1 MKQIKLDGEL
11 TPFYI
16 TESGQLWR
24 SDTNHWYT
32 PFDNGGYLS
41 YHLKWKNKT
50 YPKRIHR
57 LIAEYYIPNPN
68 NYPIVHHKD
77 HNPYNNSIDNLEWVS
92 YSENAKD
99 KKLKE
104 YKKVN
109 ENNRIKYQKEEW
121 KQYKDTEFWVS
132 NMGRVKNIRT
142 KNILKGSI
150 RENGYLRF
158 GLRFNGK
165 IHNFNAHN
173 LVWYVWKGKQKGVID
188 HINGDKL
195 DNRLENLQDIS
206 QSENLL
212 KANRKNETLIC
223 NSLTKNGEIIKIF
236 KSQGRAAKYYNINAG
251 SINKALYNGWRA
263 GGYYWR
269 KLTEED
275 YV

>member
-77 HNPYNNSIDNLEWVS
+77 HNPYNNSIDNLEWVN
-92 YSENAKD
+92 YYENAKD

-104 YKKVN
+104 HKKIN
-109 ENNRIKYQKEEW
+109 ENKRIKYQKEEW

>member
-104 YKKVN
+104 HKKVN

-142 KNILKGSI
+142 KNILKGSV

-158 GLRFNGK
+158 GLRYNGK

-173 LVWYVWKGKQKGVID
+173 LVWYVWKGNQKGVID